1 MKKTK
6 TIGRVA
12 YASIL
17 NNKVNK
23 IKIRNKASLLPKRQ

>member
-6 TIGRVA
+6 TIGRVT